1 MPRQPVGLPCPKH
14 ACLCQQPSPGPPRSC
29 SFENGSSSSAR
40 FGRMQWLVILVS
52 AIAVLVVLSFLLSA
66 LKWLLV
72 VAVILV
78 VAGLLTGVIP
88 RR

>member
-1 MPRQPVGLPCPKH
+1 
-14 ACLCQQPSPGPPRSC
+14 
-29 SFENGSSSSAR
+29 
-40 FGRMQWLVILVS
+40 MQWLVILVS
-52 AIAVLVVLSFLLSA
+52 AIAVLVVLSFLISA